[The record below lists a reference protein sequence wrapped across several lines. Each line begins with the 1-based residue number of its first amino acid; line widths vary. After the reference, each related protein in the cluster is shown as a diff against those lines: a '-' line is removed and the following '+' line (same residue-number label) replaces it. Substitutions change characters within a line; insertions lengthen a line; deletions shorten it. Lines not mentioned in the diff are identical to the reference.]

1 MDPSEVLKRKLQR
14 EIAARLEA
22 ERLLE
27 ERSRELYDKKQDLE
41 KLNFTLEARVA
52 AGTLQLK
59 RTNAMLTIL
68 HDTVLMAAEV
78 ETFEEALQ
86 QCLRAICEFSGWP
99 LGHIFQRATGSSD
112 ILMSSGM
119 WFVQNPGL
127 FKRFRE
133 ITEETSFPKG
143 VGLPGRIWQSGTPV
157 WIDDVT
163 QDDNFPRGNAGPIL
177 NVRCGFGFPVK
188 IKGRVAAVLEF
199 FNDEAFER
207 DEQLLTLLGS
217 VGEQVGR
224 VLERQE
230 AHREQKAAREEAD
243 RANQAKS
250 RFLANMS
257 HEIRTPM
264 NAILGLTELVR
275 DGDVTNTQREYLS
288 TVLASGEN
296 LLSLVNDILDLSKIE
311 ADAVTLEKTV
321 VNLHEIVFSVM
332 KSMATQAHVKK
343 LELLCSID
351 SGVPEFICGD
361 KTRVQQILINLIS
374 NAIKFTK
381 QGEVE
386 LMIESSMAEC
396 NERELRF
403 LIRDTGIGI
412 APDKQKTIFRE
423 FEQADASTTRQF
435 GGTGLGLSI
444 VSRLV
449 ELMKGS
455 IQIESVVGM
464 GSKIGFSMPESYYGT
479 GSAEKIPASGSNES
493 IYDFALDAAE
503 QSLVGMCVLLLD
515 GNLRHQE
522 IFAGWITRFGGKV
535 CRASAFSEVAE
546 RLHENSLSNND
557 VDFVFVDSHLV
568 DPSSDEL
575 VAQLQNDFPLS
586 TKWILMIDSTS
597 HWQDTSEA
605 DLSTFCGNLLKP
617 LHCAE
622 VVNLICKLQSVGK
635 RPEHTDEKLP
645 DIGSDVA
652 QNLNVL
658 VVEDSL
664 VNQKLAVAMLQKLGH
679 EVVIANHGKEALA
692 AIEAHAFDLVLMDI
706 QMPVMDGFEAVR
718 RLRQAE
724 VDTHLPVVALTA
736 NAMRGDRD
744 ACLEAGMDAY
754 LSKPIRLQRL
764 ADVIKRVC
772 HAE

>member
-41 KLNFTLEARVA
+41 RLNFTLEARVA

-68 HDTVLMAAEV
+68 HETVLMAAEV
-78 ETFEEALQ
+78 ETFEEALER
-86 QCLRAICEFSGWP
+86 CLRAICEFSGWP
-99 LGHIFQRATGSSD
+99 LGHIFQRATGDSD
-112 ILMSSGM
+112 ILRSSGM
-119 WFVQNPGL
+119 WFVKNPTL
-127 FKRFRE
+127 FKRFRDV
-133 ITEETSFPKG
+133 TEETSFSKG
-143 VGLPGRIWQSGTPV
+143 VGLPGRIWQAGAPV

-163 QDDNFPRGNAGPIL
+163 RDDNFPRGDAGPML

-275 DGDVTNTQREYLS
+275 DGDVTSTQREYLS

-321 VNLHEIVFSVM
+321 VNLHELVFSIM
-332 KSMATQAHVKK
+332 KSMATQAHVKG
-343 LELLCSID
+343 LELLCWMD

-361 KTRVQQILINLIS
+361 KTRIQQILINLIS

-386 LMIESSMAEC
+386 LMIDSSMKEGK
-396 NERELRF
+396 EHELRF
-403 LIRDTGIGI
+403 MIRDTGIGI
-412 APDKQKTIFRE
+412 AQEKQKTIFRE

-449 ELMKGS
+449 ELMNGS
-455 IQIESVVGM
+455 IQIESVVGT
-464 GSKIGFSMPESYYGT
+464 GSKIGFTVPESYYGT
-479 GSAEKIPASGSNES
+479 GAQENLPASGSHRS
-493 IYDFALDAAE
+493 IYDVALDATE
-503 QSLVGMCVLLLD
+503 KSLLGMSALVID

-522 IFAGWITRFGGKV
+522 IFADWITRFGGTI
-535 CRASAFSEVAE
+535 CRASGFSEVDQ
-546 RLHENSLSNND
+546 RLNEHALSSED
-557 VDFVFVDSHLV
+557 VDFVFVDSHLL
-568 DPSSDEL
+568 DEGRHEL
-575 VAQLQNDFPLS
+575 MRQLQNDFPQS
-586 TKWILMIDSTS
+586 TRFVLMIDSTA
-597 HWQDTSEA
+597 HWQDNSESNP
-605 DLSTFCGNLLKP
+605 LSFCGHLLKP
-617 LHCAE
+617 LHCGE
-622 VVNLICKLQSVGK
+622 VVNMIRNLQSNEK
-635 RPEHTDEKLP
+635 RRGQADEKLP
-645 DIGSDVA
+645 EMVSGA
-652 QNLNVL
+652 AKNLHVL

-679 EVVIANHGKEALA
+679 DVVIANHGEEALA
-692 AIEAHAFDLVLMDI
+692 AVEAHAFDLVLMDI

-764 ADVIKRVC
+764 ADVIQRVC